1 MNVIR
6 RTPFEIL
13 SNFIR
18 AAQCTMPDVD
28 GRSILCFM
36 YCHFLF
42 LTQLMNIHI
51 HIYFIVLDSVT
62 INTEVFEEIVLL
74 DGKFVSGLR
83 RLRLTAER
91 SAILRIYKK
100 HTFFRFF
107 MAQQPLVGQGL
118 LIIEASRSH
127 SDTPQSVGL
136 L

>member
-6 RTPFEIL
+6 RTPFEIV

-28 GRSILCFM
+28 GRIILCFM
-36 YCHFLF
+36 LSHFLF
-42 LTQLMNIHI
+42 LTQLMNIRI
-51 HIYFIVLDSVT
+51 HIYFIVLDSIT

-74 DGKFVSGLR
+74 DGKIVSGLR
-83 RLRLTAER
+83 PLRLTAER

-127 SDTPQSVGL
+127 SDTPQSLGL